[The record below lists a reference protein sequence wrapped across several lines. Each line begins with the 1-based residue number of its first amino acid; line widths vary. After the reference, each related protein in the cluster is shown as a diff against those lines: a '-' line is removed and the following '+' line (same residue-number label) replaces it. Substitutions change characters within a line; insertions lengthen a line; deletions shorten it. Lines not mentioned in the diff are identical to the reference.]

1 MADRSD
7 PWSRALGTERCDRAF
22 RTRDLLDSGA
32 VVALGSDWPVARFD
46 PRRGWPG
53 PGCAARPVSAT
64 RSLPTAD
71 QVLTALEALEGY
83 TTGAA
88 FAVGEEGEAGRIA
101 VGFRADLTAV
111 AADPVE
117 TDADELVGIPVTL
130 TVVDGEIVHRSE

>member
-1 MADRSD
+1 MEQGARL
-7 PWSRALGTERCDRAF
+7 RALRPGLSHARPVRLRRA
-22 RTRDLLDSGA
+22 RL
-32 VVALGSDWPVARFD
+32 ALGSDWPVARYD
-46 PRRGWPG
+46 PWRGMAWARLRREPG
-53 PGCAARPVSAT
+53 VRDAEPFNGN
-64 RSLPTAD
+64 

-88 FAVGEEGEAGRIA
+88 YAVGEEGEAGRIA